1 MAAEQNIEIKISKE
15 NIIRLYLTEKKVN
28 RKDS

>member
-15 NIIRLYLTEKKVN
+15 NIIILYSTEKKVN

>member
-15 NIIRLYLTEKKVN
+15 NINRLYSTEKKVN